1 MKRMII
7 SSTQSKRWRRDKS
20 FSGWRNQKRYDK
32 DYPYG
37 YGHIEQ
43 YSETFKTTLYDEND
57 EIVYQNQTPY
67 GVYFYPEHVQRVADE
82 QAKKYGL
89 I

>member
-7 SSTQSKRWRRDKS
+7 SSTQSNRWRRDKS

-43 YSETFKTTLYDEND
+43 DDETFIVTLYDEND
-57 EIVYQNQTPY
+57 EVVYKHQTPF
-67 GVYFYPEHVQRVADE
+67 GVYFYPQHVQGVAD
-82 QAKKYGL
+82 KKASELGL